1 MYPAKMKYE
10 RLPYGNPIYFEGEYK
25 EDKLYNLYVQTISTI
40 FKLKPGKIPSIQ
52 IKNNLSFEPTEYL
65 ESSNGDLVTL
75 TLTNI
80 DLELFKEN
88 YDIIYIKYH
97 GGFKFRSVKGLFTEY
112 IDYWTEQKI
121 NSKKEGNTALY
132 QIAKLM
138 LNSLYGKF
146 GLNPRV
152 CGKYPVLTEDGIR
165 YELYPEEIRDSIY
178 VPVATFITSYARAYI
193 IRSSEA
199 IREYSLK
206 KYGKDCYVYS
216 DTDSIHCL
224 LDETDVEELSK
235 VMDIDDFRLGAWKL
249 ESKFTR
255 GKYVRQKC
263 YIEEYDNDI
272 NVTIAG
278 LPKKLGKYITF
289 ENFKEGFTIPAIDEE
304 KEHKLTYK
312 HVKGGVVLVDTDFTI
327 K

>member
-10 RLPYGNPIYFEGEYK
+10 ALPYGSPIYFEGEYK

-88 YDIIYIKYH
+88 YDITYIKYH
-97 GGFKFRSVKGLFTEY
+97 GGYKFKSVKGLFTEY

-121 NSKKEGNTALY
+121 NSKKEGNASLY
-132 QIAKLM
+132 LIAKLM

-146 GLNPRV
+146 GLNPKVR
-152 CGKYPVLTEDGIR
+152 GKYPVLTEDGIR

-178 VPVATFITSYARAYI
+178 VPVATFITSYARSYI

-224 LDETDVEELSK
+224 LNETDVEELSK

-263 YIEEYDNDI
+263 YIEEYDDEI
-272 NVTIAG
+272 KATIAG

-289 ENFKEGFTIPAIDEE
+289 ENFKEGFTIAAAEEE

>member
-1 MYPAKMKYE
+1 MQNSC
-10 RLPYGNPIYFEGEYK
+10 LI
-25 EDKLYNLYVQTISTI
+25 V
-40 FKLKPGKIPSIQ
+40 
-52 IKNNLSFEPTEYL
+52 
-65 ESSNGDLVTL
+65 
-75 TLTNI
+75 
-80 DLELFKEN
+80 
-88 YDIIYIKYH
+88 YI
-97 GGFKFRSVKGLFTEY
+97 
-112 IDYWTEQKI
+112 
-121 NSKKEGNTALY
+121 
-132 QIAKLM
+132 
-138 LNSLYGKF
+138 GKF
-146 GLNPRV
+146 GLNPKVR
-152 CGKYPVLTEDGIR
+152 GKYPVLTEDGIR

-199 IREYSLK
+199 IRKYSLQ

-235 VMDIDDFRLGAWKL
+235 VMDIDDFKLGAWKL

-255 GKYVRQKC
+255 GKYIRQKC
-263 YIEEYDNDI
+263 YIEEYDEEI

-289 ENFKEGFTIPAIDEE
+289 ENFKEGFTIPVEDEE